1 MDLPAHIFLDGRH
14 IPYKKLSFPP
24 ETEKGAANVAQALG
38 YNESQMVKTLVFES
52 GTGEQVLVMLG
63 GDKNAISGNL
73 KRAIGSR
80 DIRLAAHAKVIE
92 VTGYAIGAI
101 PPFHWQPPGF
111 RTFIDACL
119 MDEGILG
126 GGAGQGGGEVMIAP
140 NDRAGVSGGTVVEA
154 SKKRESPG
162 PGRRETPWTGRSG
175 GCLRR
180 HSPLTCSEMHG
191 PDRTPNWTM
200 RPRH

>member
-1 MDLPAHIFLDGRH
+1 MDLPAHIFLDERH

-80 DIRLAAHAKVIE
+80 DIRLAAPDKVIE
-92 VTGYAIGAI
+92 VTGYAIGSI

-119 MDEGILG
+119 MDEDILG
-126 GGAGQGGGEVMIAP
+126 VGAGQWGQEIMIAP
-140 NDRAGVSGGTVVEA
+140 DDLAGVTGATVVNL
-154 SKKRESPG
+154 SKKRE
-162 PGRRETPWTGRSG
+162 TA
-175 GCLRR
+175 
-180 HSPLTCSEMHG
+180 
-191 PDRTPNWTM
+191 
-200 RPRH
+200 